1 MRLKGGDGD
10 RGSVGPRPGPGLG
23 IRGTQK
29 KSGLKVEFYKSL
41 EPGKNKSESPIGRFL
56 DKFKPRKSWRGC
68 LKCKYISR

>member
-10 RGSVGPRPGPGLG
+10 GDSVEILYGPGPGPGPGLG

-41 EPGKNKSESPIGRFL
+41 EPGKATEKR
-56 DKFKPRKSWRGC
+56 
-68 LKCKYISR
+68 